1 MDQKLIMTVDADGG
15 VDIRLEHP
23 LAEKAKKLPEQPGV
37 YLFHDAAGEVIYVG
51 KAVSLKNRV
60 RSYFQSG
67 RHAKVLAM
75 LDKAFEL
82 TFIVTENEVEALVLE
97 SNLIKRHRPRYNI
110 ILKDDKSYPYIKVTL
125 DEEYPRVL
133 FSRRR
138 LKDGARY
145 FGPFTWAGAVYE
157 TLRYTRTVF
166 PFRSCKKM
174 VPERSRPCLNYHIKR
189 CPGPCTGQVDPRVY
203 RQGISNLCMLLE
215 GRYKP
220 VMRQLKKEMETAAA
234 GLDFE
239 KAAVLRDRLKALEA
253 ILVRQRV
260 VSGKNEYQDVIA
272 LGRSGESAVAAV
284 LQVRSGRLVGQ
295 DLFTLAGAAGRS
307 DNEVTAGFL
316 KQYYS
321 GVATSIPREVILP
334 ADPGDEGAVL
344 TAYLRGKAG
353 KTVVLTVPRRGRKKE
368 LLELARKN
376 AALGLEEKDPQE
388 LPKEDALIG
397 LVKFLG
403 LKELPRRIEGYDAS
417 CLQGTAP
424 VAVMVVFQDGKPQKN
439 GYRRF
444 AAGPTGKPDDYGVLR
459 EALKRRLDR
468 AREEQSAV
476 EEGILSQKSA
486 KFLPLPD
493 LLLVD
498 GGAGQAA
505 VAQEV
510 LLSFDFTG
518 IPVLGLAKENEWLYR
533 PGRAAPIMIPRDS
546 AALMLLQRVRDEAHR
561 FAIGYHR
568 KRRGRSLRS
577 VLEEIEGIGPVRR
590 RELLRLFPSLEALK
604 TADTDALCKVPGMNR
619 RAADAVKRYFQD
631 AVQDGV
637 KEKN

>member
-1 MDQKLIMTVDADGG
+1 MTVDADGG
-15 VDIRLEHP
+15 VDIRLVHP

-60 RSYFQSG
+60 RSYFQNG
-67 RHAKVLAM
+67 QHAKVLAM
-75 LDKAFEL
+75 LEKATEL
-82 TFIVTENEVEALVLE
+82 TFIVTGNEVEALVLE
-97 SNLIKRHRPRYNI
+97 SNLIKRHRPHYNI

-125 DEEYPRVL
+125 GEEYPRVL
-133 FSRRR
+133 FARRR
-138 LKDGARY
+138 IKDGARY

-157 TLRYTRTVF
+157 TLRFTRTVF
-166 PFRSCKKM
+166 PYRSCKKL

-189 CPGPCTGQVDPRVY
+189 CPGPCTGNVDPRVY
-203 RQGISNLCMLLE
+203 RRGIGNLCLFLE

-220 VMRQLKKEMETAAA
+220 VLRQLKKEMEEAAA

-239 KAAVLRDRLKALEA
+239 KAAVLRDRLRALET

-260 VSGKNEYQDVIA
+260 VSGKNEDQDVIA
-272 LGRSGESAVAAV
+272 LGRSDEGVVAAV
-284 LQVRSGRLVGQ
+284 LQVRDGRLVGQ
-295 DLFTLAGAAGRS
+295 ELFVLDGAAGRS

-344 TAYLRGKAG
+344 AAYLRGQVG
-353 KTVVLTVPRRGRKKE
+353 KTVVLTVPRRGRKRE
-368 LLELARKN
+368 LLDLARKN
-376 AALGLEEKDPQE
+376 AALGLEETDLQAS
-388 LPKEDALIG
+388 PKEDALMG
-397 LVKFLG
+397 LVSSLG

-424 VAVMVVFQDGKPQKN
+424 VAVMVVFSDGKPQKN

-444 AAGPTGKPDDYGVLR
+444 AADFTGKPDDYGVLR
-459 EALKRRLDR
+459 EALRRRFGR
-468 AREEQSAV
+468 AREEQRAV
-476 EEGILSQKSA
+476 ENGVLSQKAA

-505 VAQEV
+505 VAREV
-510 LLSFDFTG
+510 LLSFGHTE
-518 IPVLGLAKENEWLYR
+518 IPVFGLAKENEWLYR
-533 PGRAAPIMIPRDS
+533 PGEAAPVALPRES

-561 FAIGYHR
+561 FAVSYHR
-568 KRRGRSLRS
+568 KRRGRSLKS
-577 VLEEIEGIGPVRR
+577 VLEDIEGVGPVRR
-590 RELLRLFPSLEALK
+590 RELLRSFPSLEELK
-604 TADTDALCKVPGMNR
+604 AADLDALCRVPGMNR
-619 RAADAVKRYFQD
+619 RAAEAVKRHFQD
-631 AVQDGV
+631 AAPEIQKG
-637 KEKN
+637 KK